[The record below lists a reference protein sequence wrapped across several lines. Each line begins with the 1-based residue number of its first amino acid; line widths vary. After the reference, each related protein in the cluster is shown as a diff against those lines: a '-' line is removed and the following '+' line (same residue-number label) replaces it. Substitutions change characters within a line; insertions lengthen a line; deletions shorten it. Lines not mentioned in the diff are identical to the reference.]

1 MGRTQ
6 LFISKEQTKGIPKLR
21 HKEEKKKLIKLCLRK
36 LKTIDDTE
44 ELLCKAVLIT
54 NTIRSIRQFNNNM
67 ETDFIAIIN
76 NDCDERDEAEN
87 VDYCESTSACDITR
101 TNETKPE
108 S

>member
-54 NTIRSIRQFNNNM
+54 NTIRSIRQFNM

-76 NDCDERDEAEN
+76 NDCDERDEAET
-87 VDYCESTSACDITR
+87 VDYCESSLPCDINR
-101 TNETKPE
+101 TNDTKPE